1 MLIFESYQG
10 CSEESIPLI
19 CEENG
24 QARVSGLLR
33 FLGQDCDATSAGVTN
48 VYAGIY
54 GDVYNWITETINLN
68 DTGESG
74 DVPTSEFLP
83 HQEAALARH
92 NYHRCQHGVQSM
104 TLSAALIDSAQAHA
118 DQLAAA
124 DNNLFYDQQANEG
137 QNLWK
142 KEDGWSGASFVDLY
156 REAIHDWHMQADDYH
171 WHWTPYSSQNGQ
183 AFFLTQMIWNAS
195 TELGMAHA
203 VSATGKLFI
212 VARYNPEGNIDGEYP
227 DNVFSVNNGQG
238 GCVEETVYD
247 TSTSDPFS
255 NHEDMYR
262 SDNQISNCNAYQAID
277 LPNDLDARPIDNQGR
292 NAYNAWIDID
302 KAAAVSWTHSA
313 DKCQATILDG
323 RNVLTS
329 AECCTPQMIID
340 CTPDCSDELCTDPC
354 ASDRGQMKIQITVGV
369 ESNGTTNPT
378 LTGGC
383 PYSSSSGDIY
393 LNSSNHA
400 IRDDFCIIH
409 IDEERYSSRD
419 EKSIH
424 STGSIFDIFKYSDGE
439 HPNCF
444 DRKAMPCIGTDLN
457 NPDYSQNSFSQ
468 SEPSSVAYD
477 VLQYKSQQFNH
488 YNQVYDSSDLSTVGP
503 QVGQECWVYNGST
516 QQPMKLEIV
525 DLALCE
531 TENQHP
537 GGELYHNDGVTFCA
551 GLLVDYN
558 YGVNCDFPYDDG
570 TRGGSIICN
579 VDNKATMMGVLVNHH
594 ITTDCSQVGLLAEF
608 RSFSVSDTHW
618 MKNVLE
624 FFNNQYT
631 VPNPDYVNAVTT
643 VTSTTSD
650 GSQISNLSDQFGG
663 PLQPVP
669 AGQIHG
675 YITTEE
681 FEGYQNQ
688 LSNSMPKSEL
698 EEFSQP
704 TYQDKQEYA
713 DYWHANIGGDQLQ
726 NFGTD
731 PSEYLRSRISSG
743 SFCEAYSSDESSRK
757 KRSNIGGKG
766 DNRAFYSHTYED
778 TEYLYQSH
786 LVNLGLT
793 STESNNLPTGWG
805 DPAASD
811 DPTLQVTRIER
822 ACIGVIISD
831 TDIMT
836 TADCCEG
843 MKSVAVRFG
852 MGDFIGLDYTDKT
865 MDMGHVSGANIMRR
879 KIFDDGT
886 NIIINPLFKPT
897 GQENVKEGNMCLL
910 KTDEGMLNKNECWQ
924 YENDMNFW
932 NQDQHQEYEPRAC
945 AKAACVSPEAP
956 QHGDLCYVEDFT
968 RWSLDKFASST
979 RGSREDP
986 HQTFFHVNAMSDE
999 YCKANMHWDLPSL
1012 DEMKESDQFC
1022 VGKPNF
1028 SGTLLDSD
1036 TITSHWKDGNP
1047 SGYGILCTEPVDKF
1061 KIGGQAL
1068 FCYNTS
1074 SGKIEFKGLYSGNDV
1089 ECEFDTPVSWELNGN
1104 YVEDSDRIYH
1114 AASPVPVKAKPGIPN
1129 IFTRLSDHYDWI
1141 QSNMAPPP
1149 PTAEEV
1155 AGLAT
1160 HNEKRCWHGT
1170 QVMTL
1175 DAALTATAQAKADEL
1190 AALDRPNLGP
1200 WSTGINEGESL
1211 WKKDD
1216 GWSDQSLASLY
1227 TQAVNEWHL
1236 QAADYSWYSPVY
1248 SYNGNTLD
1256 MTQIIWNASTKL
1268 GMAHAVSA
1276 TGKLHIVARYLERGN
1291 IHGQFPNN
1299 IFSVND
1305 KGPHTSACNARKKRS
1320 ARNAERP

>member
-1 MLIFESYQG
+1 MRANQG

-227 DNVFSVNNGQG
+227 DNVFSVNNNHGT
-238 GCVEETVYD
+238 CVEEQVYD

-262 SDNQISNCNAYQAID
+262 SDNQIGNCNAYQAID

-292 NAYNAWIDID
+292 NAYNAWINID
-302 KAAAVSWTHSA
+302 QAAAVSWKHAA

-340 CTPDCSDELCTDPC
+340 CTPDCSGELCTDPC

-369 ESNGTTNPT
+369 ESDGTTNPT

-383 PYSSSSGDIY
+383 PYSSSTGDIY
-393 LNSSNHA
+393 LNPSNHA
-400 IRDDFCIIH
+400 IRNDFCIIH
-409 IDEERYSSRD
+409 IDEEETRDTTSRGA
-419 EKSIH
+419 
-424 STGSIFDIFKYSDGE
+424 TGSIFDIFEYSSGE
-439 HPNCF
+439 HTNCF

-457 NPDYSQNSFSQ
+457 NPNYDQSSYNDY
-468 SEPSSVAYD
+468 EPSADAYD
-477 VLQYKSQQFNH
+477 VLQYKSHQFNH
-488 YNQVYDSSDLSTVGP
+488 YESSDSVGP

-551 GLLVDYN
+551 GVLVDYN

-579 VDNKATMMGVLVNHH
+579 VDNKATMMGVLVDHQ

-618 MKNVLE
+618 MKTVLE

-631 VPNPDYVNAVTT
+631 VPNAEYVNAITT
-643 VTSTTSD
+643 IIDSS
-650 GSQISNLSDQFGG
+650 GAQISNVYIGNSFLTPEQF
-663 PLQPVP
+663 V
-669 AGQIHG
+669 
-675 YITTEE
+675 
-681 FEGYQNQ
+681 GYQNEA
-688 LSNSMPKSEL
+688 SNSMPLPEL
-698 EEFSQP
+698 EDFDQP
-704 TYQDKQEYA
+704 MYNDRLQYE
-713 DYWHANIGGDQLQ
+713 DYYVESYWGGDP
-726 NFGTD
+726 NYDFGLEPGHFTRTRTD
-731 PSEYLRSRISSG
+731 NWTGPICNPNG
-743 SFCEAYSSDESSRK
+743 STDSSRK
-757 KRSNIGGKG
+757 KRSNIGGYGYKNDG
-766 DNRAFYSHTYED
+766 YVSSTPYRHQKY
-778 TEYLYQSH
+778 
-786 LVNLGLT
+786 LVNIGFT
-793 STESNNLPTGWG
+793 STPSTDLPAGWG
-805 DPAASD
+805 DPTTSND
-811 DPTLQVTRIER
+811 QTLQVTTIER
-822 ACIGVIISD
+822 ACMGVVISD
-831 TDIMT
+831 TEIMT

-843 MKSVAVRFG
+843 MESVAIRFG
-852 MGDFIGLDYTDKT
+852 KGDYIGLDYDEKT
-865 MDMGHVSGANIMRR
+865 MDMGYVPNQMINGDPTTNNINTMRR
-879 KIFDDGT
+879 KIFNDGT
-886 NIIINPLFKPT
+886 NIIINPSFKPP
-897 GQENVKEGNMCLL
+897 GQPDSKEL
-910 KTDEGMLNKNECWQ
+910 
-924 YENDMNFW
+924 
-932 NQDQHQEYEPRAC
+932 
-945 AKAACVSPEAP
+945 
-956 QHGDLCYVEDFT
+956 
-968 RWSLDKFASST
+968 
-979 RGSREDP
+979 
-986 HQTFFHVNAMSDE
+986 FH
-999 YCKANMHWDLPSL
+999 K
-1012 DEMKESDQFC
+1012 
-1022 VGKPNF
+1022 
-1028 SGTLLDSD
+1028 
-1036 TITSHWKDGNP
+1036 
-1047 SGYGILCTEPVDKF
+1047 
-1061 KIGGQAL
+1061 
-1068 FCYNTS
+1068 
-1074 SGKIEFKGLYSGNDV
+1074 
-1089 ECEFDTPVSWELNGN
+1089 
-1104 YVEDSDRIYH
+1104 
-1114 AASPVPVKAKPGIPN
+1114 
-1129 IFTRLSDHYDWI
+1129 
-1141 QSNMAPPP
+1141 
-1149 PTAEEV
+1149 
-1155 AGLAT
+1155 
-1160 HNEKRCWHGT
+1160 
-1170 QVMTL
+1170 
-1175 DAALTATAQAKADEL
+1175 
-1190 AALDRPNLGP
+1190 
-1200 WSTGINEGESL
+1200 
-1211 WKKDD
+1211 
-1216 GWSDQSLASLY
+1216 
-1227 TQAVNEWHL
+1227 
-1236 QAADYSWYSPVY
+1236 
-1248 SYNGNTLD
+1248 
-1256 MTQIIWNASTKL
+1256 
-1268 GMAHAVSA
+1268 
-1276 TGKLHIVARYLERGN
+1276 
-1291 IHGQFPNN
+1291 
-1299 IFSVND
+1299 
-1305 KGPHTSACNARKKRS
+1305 
-1320 ARNAERP
+1320 

>member
-1 MLIFESYQG
+1 LRANQG

-74 DVPTSEFLP
+74 DVSTSEFFP

-238 GCVEETVYD
+238 GCVEEQVYD

-262 SDNQISNCNAYQAID
+262 SDNQIGNCNAYQAID

-292 NAYNAWIDID
+292 NAYNAWINID
-302 KAAAVSWTHSA
+302 QAAAVSWKHFA

-329 AECCTPQMIID
+329 AECCTPQMILD
-340 CTPDCSDELCTDPC
+340 CTLHCDGTACTDPC

-369 ESNGTTNPT
+369 ESDGTTNPT

-383 PYSSSSGDIY
+383 PYSSSTGDIY
-393 LNSSNHA
+393 LNPSNHA
-400 IRDDFCIIH
+400 IRNDFCIIH
-409 IDEERYSSRD
+409 IDEETRDTTSRGA
-419 EKSIH
+419 
-424 STGSIFDIFKYSDGE
+424 TGSIFDIFEYSSGE
-439 HPNCF
+439 HTNCF

-457 NPDYSQNSFSQ
+457 NPNYDQSSYNDY
-468 SEPSSVAYD
+468 EPSADAYD
-477 VLQYKSQQFNH
+477 VLQYKSHQFNH
-488 YNQVYDSSDLSTVGP
+488 YESSDSVGP

-551 GLLVDYN
+551 GVLVDYN

-579 VDNKATMMGVLVNHH
+579 VDNKATMMGVLVDHQ

-618 MKNVLE
+618 MKTVLE

-631 VPNPDYVNAVTT
+631 VPNAEYVNAITT
-643 VTSTTSD
+643 IIDSS
-650 GSQISNLSDQFGG
+650 GAQISNVYIGNSFLTPEQF
-663 PLQPVP
+663 V
-669 AGQIHG
+669 
-675 YITTEE
+675 
-681 FEGYQNQ
+681 GYQNEA
-688 LSNSMPKSEL
+688 SNSMPLPEL
-698 EEFSQP
+698 EDFDQP
-704 TYQDKQEYA
+704 MYNDRLQYE
-713 DYWHANIGGDQLQ
+713 DYYVESYWGGDP
-726 NFGTD
+726 NYDFGLEPAHFTRTRTD
-731 PSEYLRSRISSG
+731 NWTGPICNPNG
-743 SFCEAYSSDESSRK
+743 STDSSRK
-757 KRSNIGGKG
+757 KRSNIGGYGYKWNG
-766 DNRAFYSHTYED
+766 SVSSTPYRHQKY
-778 TEYLYQSH
+778 
-786 LVNLGLT
+786 LVNIGFT
-793 STESNNLPTGWG
+793 STPSTDLPAGWG
-805 DPAASD
+805 DPTTSND
-811 DPTLQVTRIER
+811 QTLQVTTIER
-822 ACIGVIISD
+822 ACMGVVISD
-831 TDIMT
+831 TEIMT

-843 MKSVAVRFG
+843 MESVAIRFG
-852 MGDFIGLDYTDKT
+852 KGDYIGLDYDEKT
-865 MDMGHVSGANIMRR
+865 MDMGYVPNQMLNDGDPTTNNINTMRR
-879 KIFDDGT
+879 KIFNDGT
-886 NIIINPLFKPT
+886 NIIINPSFKPP
-897 GQENVKEGNMCLL
+897 GQPDSKELFH
-910 KTDEGMLNKNECWQ
+910 KYKNT
-924 YENDMNFW
+924 FK
-932 NQDQHQEYEPRAC
+932 DQ
-945 AKAACVSPEAP
+945 
-956 QHGDLCYVEDFT
+956 
-968 RWSLDKFASST
+968 
-979 RGSREDP
+979 
-986 HQTFFHVNAMSDE
+986 
-999 YCKANMHWDLPSL
+999 
-1012 DEMKESDQFC
+1012 
-1022 VGKPNF
+1022 
-1028 SGTLLDSD
+1028 
-1036 TITSHWKDGNP
+1036 
-1047 SGYGILCTEPVDKF
+1047 ILTK
-1061 KIGGQAL
+1061 
-1068 FCYNTS
+1068 
-1074 SGKIEFKGLYSGNDV
+1074 
-1089 ECEFDTPVSWELNGN
+1089 
-1104 YVEDSDRIYH
+1104 
-1114 AASPVPVKAKPGIPN
+1114 
-1129 IFTRLSDHYDWI
+1129 HYI
-1141 QSNMAPPP
+1141 
-1149 PTAEEV
+1149 
-1155 AGLAT
+1155 
-1160 HNEKRCWHGT
+1160 
-1170 QVMTL
+1170 
-1175 DAALTATAQAKADEL
+1175 
-1190 AALDRPNLGP
+1190 
-1200 WSTGINEGESL
+1200 
-1211 WKKDD
+1211 
-1216 GWSDQSLASLY
+1216 
-1227 TQAVNEWHL
+1227 
-1236 QAADYSWYSPVY
+1236 
-1248 SYNGNTLD
+1248 
-1256 MTQIIWNASTKL
+1256 
-1268 GMAHAVSA
+1268 
-1276 TGKLHIVARYLERGN
+1276 
-1291 IHGQFPNN
+1291 
-1299 IFSVND
+1299 
-1305 KGPHTSACNARKKRS
+1305 
-1320 ARNAERP
+1320 